1 MSRGN
6 PDFDMTSQTFT
17 IRSLQAFC
25 YRYPLS
31 TPVVTSFGRMLNR
44 PAVFVCVEDEDGTT
58 GWGEVWSNFPSNGAE
73 HRARL
78 VNEVL
83 APAVAGAAA
92 SGPAQIFEKLTLG
105 TAVLALQSGEQGPFA
120 QAIAGI
126 DLAVW
131 DLYARRSGKAL
142 WKLFGGN
149 RSRINVYASGINPI
163 GSRQMAEAALA
174 RGYRALKLKVGFELA
189 ADRANLASLRDL
201 VGKGMLA
208 ADVNQGWSIDQALEL
223 APSLAEFDLAWLEEP
238 IRADR
243 PWQDWQTLRKRTGVP
258 PLAAGENI
266 ASRGGFDQ
274 ALSGDVLRVVQ
285 PDIAKWGGLT
295 ECSAIARHIVKSGK
309 TFCPHYL
316 GGGIGLLASAHLLA
330 GVGGDGLLEV
340 DANENPLRD
349 RFCGPVVDVREG
361 AISLSDDPGLGI
373 EPELASIEQYRTA

>member
-1 MSRGN
+1 MIT
-6 PDFDMTSQTFT
+6 PTFT
-17 IRSLQAFC
+17 VRSVQAFC

-44 PAVFVCVEDEDGTT
+44 PAVFVRVEDQDGNA
-58 GWGEVWSNFPSNGAE
+58 GWGEVWANFPSTGAE

-83 APAVAGAAA
+83 APALSGVAVGE
-92 SGPAQIFEKLTLG
+92 PWEIFEKLTQG
-105 TAVLALQSGEQGPFA
+105 TAVLALQCGEPGPFA

-131 DLYARRSGKAL
+131 DLYARRRNTAL
-142 WKLFGGN
+142 WKLLGGA
-149 RSRINVYASGINPI
+149 RRQIKVYASGINPT

-174 RGYRALKLKVGFELA
+174 RGHRALKLKIGFEPA
-189 ADRANLASLRDL
+189 GDRANLASLRDL
-201 VGKGMLA
+201 VGNGMLA
-208 ADVNQGWSIDQALEL
+208 ADANQGWSIEQALEV
-223 APSLAEFDLAWLEEP
+223 APGLAEFDLAWLEEP

-243 PWQDWQTLRKRTGVP
+243 PWREWQALRKGATI

-266 ASRGGFDQ
+266 ASRDGFRQ
-274 ALSGDVLRVVQ
+274 ALGDDVLRVVQ

-295 ECSAIARHIVKSGK
+295 ECSAIARDIVKSGK

-330 GVGGDGLLEV
+330 GIGGDGLLEV
-340 DANENPLRD
+340 DSNDNPLRD
-349 RFCGPVVDVREG
+349 RFCGPVANVRDG
-361 AISLSDDPGLGI
+361 AITLNDDPGLGI
-373 EPELASIEQYRTA
+373 EPELSSIEQYRTA